1 MTDEG
6 QLYAP
11 IRYKQIANEKYLIS
25 RYCNT
30 SYTDVGASS
39 AVFSPVVNI
48 TIEGNADENTVKE
61 IDSAIDSRMAY
72 WFNRWNLQMG

>member
-30 SYTDVGASS
+30 SYTDVGQLC
-39 AVFSPVVNI
+39 PMERQYL
-48 TIEGNADENTVKE
+48 IEFLTEDLKKQRESIEKVKKK
-61 IDSAIDSRMAY
+61 
-72 WFNRWNLQMG
+72 